1 MKIKITMLMILLILV
16 SSLFAANMKV
26 AILDFAKKDSDSD
39 YVAKA
44 MMKRDFKIIFKG
56 EKEMDLVDL
65 SKSQAL
71 AKKSGYTNLFYADIA
86 DITSMGTELGADV
99 VVWGEVQSAKD
110 SEFKVT
116 AKILSMKSN
125 EVVQVTFNVEKSSK
139 KRQAAIK
146 ENLIAKISEFSAG
159 EVEKLFGIAM
169 QYFNSK
175 NYPEAL
181 KAFTNL
187 VEVDPENVDGYFY
200 LGLIKYY
207 QKDYEASVEYY
218 QKGLEIDP
226 EHVDLLNFMSKSYD
240 KMGDV
245 EAAADALGKIIEINE
260 DKEIWLRIGDL
271 YAKVEYFDEATE
283 AYQKAIELDEEY
295 GEAYRQLGILQYN
308 QEFYEAA
315 IEPLEKATRLF
326 PDADDLQ
333 KKLAKCYKK
342 TGKIED
348 AIAQY
353 QGIIAE
359 QKDNVRAYM
368 NLVNAYF
375 TTEQY
380 KEALE
385 TAIKLNEIAPED
397 EKVKILLANAYNY
410 SKMYNKAKD
419 AAEAALAINDNL
431 YQPYRILSEINF
443 ALGYKKYEKFL
454 ELEEKAKEVYGE
466 EADRLVMER
475 DEEKEKAH
483 NYFLKANEF
492 LKKAKARTKSSSE
505 LRYIKA
511 RKATIDQ
518 LLKATEKGFF

>member
-1 MKIKITMLMILLILV
+1 MVLLLLV
-16 SSLFAANMKV
+16 SSLFATNMKV

-44 MMKRDFKIIFKG
+44 MMKRDFKTIFKS
-56 EKEMDLVDL
+56 EKEMALIDL

-86 DITSMGTELGADV
+86 DIANMGTELGADV
-99 VVWGEVQSAKD
+99 VVWGEVQSAKNN
-110 SEFKVT
+110 EFKVT

-139 KRQAAIK
+139 KRQVAIK
-146 ENLIAKISEFSAG
+146 DNLIAKISEFSSG

-187 VEVDPENVDGYFY
+187 IVVDPENIDSYFY

-207 QKDYEASVEYY
+207 QKDYEASVAYY
-218 QKGLEIDP
+218 QKGLEINP
-226 EHVDLLNFMSKSYD
+226 EHVDFLNFMSKSYD

-245 EAAADALGKIIEINE
+245 EAAAEALEEILSIKE
-260 DKEIWLRIGDL
+260 DKEIWLRIGNL

-283 AYQKAIELDEEY
+283 AYQNAIELDEEY

-315 IEPLEKATRLF
+315 IEPLEKATKLF

-342 TGKIED
+342 TGKINE

-353 QGIIAE
+353 KSIIAE

-368 NLVNAYF
+368 NLINAYF
-375 TTEQY
+375 TTDQY
-380 KEALE
+380 KKALE
-385 TAIKLNEIAPED
+385 MAIKLNEIAPED
-397 EKVKILLANAYNY
+397 HNAKILLANAYNY
-410 SKMYNKAKD
+410 SKMYSK
-419 AAEAALAINDNL
+419 AAEAAKAALSIDDNL

-443 ALGYKKYEKFL
+443 SLGYERYEKYL
-454 ELEEKAKEVYGE
+454 ELEEKAKDVYGE
-466 EADRLVMER
+466 EADRLVQER
-475 DEEKEKAH
+475 DSQKEKAN
-483 NYFLKANEF
+483 NYLSKADEY